1 VAVLAAGLA
10 ASLLAG
16 CSGSN
21 GHGEAAG
28 GPSCDG
34 AAANCGKRLD
44 EVVFAGT
51 HNSFAA
57 SAEPGWHFAN
67 QRYPISRQ
75 LDDGI
80 RALLLDVHFGVYD
93 PATGRVRTDLSA
105 EGADRNKVAAQVPA
119 RALRV
124 ADRVAGRVGVG
135 TLNGPPEPY
144 LCHTLCEL
152 GAEPLNR
159 ELEVVRDF
167 LERHPDQVV
176 VVVVEDYVPP
186 ATIERAFEQTELTRY
201 VATLDRR
208 QPLPT
213 LGELIARGQ
222 RLVVFAEEQGGSPA
236 WYMPAFSFIQDTPLG
251 ATRPDQLRCERYRGE
266 ADSPLL
272 LINYWIP
279 PFPPSPTLNATIGR
293 LLPAHVGRGRREGAQ
308 QPCQL
313 SPHHP
318 VEQSSCLP
326 PDDCVDHSQR
336 ARSAVVQVARP
347 TVARISCRARW
358 GRLCREHAAPGASRP
373 CPRARSRRSVRA
385 GVGCCGSGGPLAR

>member
-1 VAVLAAGLA
+1 MSRGAAAALSALVVAGLVV
-10 ASLLAG
+10 LLAVDG
-16 CSGSN
+16 CGPQ
-21 GHGEAAG
+21 GHGEATP
-28 GPSCDG
+28 PSSCNG
-34 AAANCGKRLD
+34 AAALCGRRLD
-44 EVVFAGT
+44 EVVFPGT

-57 SAEPGWHFAN
+57 SEEPGWYFAN
-67 QRYPISRQ
+67 QSYPISRQ

-105 EGADRNKVAAQVPA
+105 EGSDRNKVAEQVPA

-159 ELEVVRDF
+159 ELEVIRGF
-167 LERHPDQVV
+167 LERHPDQVLIV
-176 VVVVEDYVPP
+176 IVEDYVPP
-186 ATIERAFEQTELTRY
+186 ATIERAFEQTGLTAD

-208 QPLPT
+208 QPLPN

-251 ATRPDQLRCERYRGE
+251 ATRPDRLSCKRYRGA

-272 LINYWIP
+272 LVNHWIP
-279 PFPPSPTLNATIGR
+279 PFPPSPTLNAGIGQAAF
-293 LLPAHVGRGRREGAQ
+293 LRGRVERCLRKRGFKGAIVAVDFYQ
-308 QPCQL
+308 RTSVVDVAQEL
-313 SPHHP
+313 NS
-318 VEQSSCLP
+318 
-326 PDDCVDHSQR
+326 DDR
-336 ARSAVVQVARP
+336 
-347 TVARISCRARW
+347 
-358 GRLCREHAAPGASRP
+358 
-373 CPRARSRRSVRA
+373 
-385 GVGCCGSGGPLAR
+385 